1 MSDLPVLLLD
11 VDGVV
16 NVFEPSWDGLLVHT
30 KVSRS
35 SIRYSPGLIHR
46 LHKLHRSA
54 AVEFRWATTWCYYE
68 TELAALEDLLGIT
81 APRAFADRPSHLTWG
96 DMKVNAALAVL
107 AEGRRLIWAD
117 DEEAAAARLLAPE
130 IARAETNGRALLLTP
145 VSELGL
151 QPEDLD
157 AIDAFLARRSASRHL

>member
-11 VDGVV
+11 VDGVL

-35 SIRYSPGLIHR
+35 AIRYSPALVHR
-46 LHKLHRSA
+46 LHRLYRSA
-54 AVEFRWATTWCYYE
+54 TVEFRWATTWCNLE
-68 TELAALEDLLGIT
+68 TELAAFEDLIGIA
-81 APRAFADRPSHLTWG
+81 APRAFTDRPPHLSWG

-117 DEEAAAARLLAPE
+117 DEEAAAARLLFPE
-130 IARAETNGRALLLTP
+130 IVRAEHEGRALLLMP
-145 VSELGL
+145 VSRLGL

-157 AIDAFLARRSASRHL
+157 AIDAFLTRTNKED

>member
-16 NVFEPSWDGLLVHT
+16 NVFEASWDGLLVHT

-35 SIRYSPGLIHR
+35 PIRYAPALVHR
-46 LHKLHRSA
+46 LYALYRSA
-54 AVEFRWATTWCYYE
+54 TVEFRWATTWCFFE
-68 TELAALEDLLGIT
+68 PELTALEDLLGIT
-81 APRAFADRPSHLTWG
+81 APRAFTDRPPHLSWG
-96 DMKVNAALAVL
+96 DMKVDAAPAVL

-117 DEEAAAARLLAPE
+117 DEEAAAARQLFPE
-130 IARAETNGRALLLTP
+130 IARAEREGRALLLTP
-145 VSELGL
+145 VSKLGL

-157 AIDAFLARRSASRHL
+157 AIDAFLTRTEVHP